1 MNRYS
6 SAIVAGFLFTVAI
19 ALFTA
24 AFRPNTHR
32 PSVRMEL
39 GQRFIA
45 SGDFDR
51 AIETFDAVLQVIPR
65 HAVALHLRGLAHDR
79 LGETGQAIADYDRAI
94 ELDPAF
100 FDAINDRGILLT
112 RSGRLADGLA
122 DFRRLVA
129 LEPNSTSARV
139 NYAFALQKAGRL
151 DEAAACLDVIDDAL
165 RDETV
170 QYLRACIAMAQSDWV
185 NADVALSAAIEIDA
199 DEMKFWL
206 NRAISRWRLGR
217 AAEAISDLN
226 QAARLDEDWM
236 LQSTLA
242 ELRSR
247 IEASEPT
254 PEATDVTADIGRPEK
269 PGWP

>member
-6 SAIVAGFLFTVAI
+6 SAIGAGFLFTMASV
-19 ALFTA
+19 LLA
-24 AFRPNTHR
+24 AVFRPDSDR

-39 GQRFIA
+39 GHRFIA

-79 LGETGQAIADYDRAI
+79 LGETGQAIANYDRAI
-94 ELDPAF
+94 ELDPTF

-112 RSGRLADGLA
+112 RIGRASDGLA

-129 LEPNSTSARV
+129 LDPSSTSARV
-139 NYAFALQKAGRL
+139 NHAFALQKAGQV

-170 QYLRACIAMAQSDWV
+170 QYLRACVAMAQSMATRQSRRGDRRLGSGGEV
-185 NADVALSAAIEIDA
+185 GRRLDVAGDA
-199 DEMKFWL
+199 CGTAL
-206 NRAISRWRLGR
+206 ANR
-217 AAEAISDLN
+217 
-226 QAARLDEDWM
+226 
-236 LQSTLA
+236 
-242 ELRSR
+242 
-247 IEASEPT
+247 SERT
-254 PEATDVTADIGRPEK
+254 EV
-269 PGWP
+269 